1 MTKLSNIIL
10 SLGFIFCTSFVQS
23 PVKES
28 ASSKYK
34 CLIQLSNYEGEGP
47 YIVVSVLD
55 KENQYL
61 GSVQVLGE
69 DERWYEDIT
78 DWWTYME
85 ASSPEVDAVTR
96 PSIPAGS
103 RAVFVMAIKDEWV
116 DAGNKIRFGTA
127 VEDQKYVKDDLLL
140 PLTSETL
147 NGKFEG
153 KDGYIRYVRII
164 PN

>member
-1 MTKLSNIIL
+1 MSNLSKLIL
-10 SLGFIFCTSFVQS
+10 FLGLVFCTSFVLS
-23 PVKES
+23 PAEES
-28 ASSKYK
+28 SSSKYK

-55 KENQYL
+55 GTSKYL

-78 DWWTYME
+78 DWWEYME
-85 ASSPEVDAVTR
+85 ESKPNVDAVTR
-96 PSIPAGS
+96 PSIQAGA
-103 RAVFVMAIKDEWV
+103 RALFVLEINDDWV
-116 DAGNKIRFGTA
+116 DKGNQLRFETS

-153 KDGYIRYVRII
+153 TGYIRYVRII
-164 PN
+164 PNK